1 MTPKIP
7 KKIRAEV
14 AARIVHKML
23 DEGWTDEEVGRFLD
37 LWWRGGGTRLDTM
50 LEWVS
55 EPEDELDTRVDKFL
69 RAFFQI

>member
-1 MTPKIP
+1 MTAKNTEEDPG
-7 KKIRAEV
+7 RS
-14 AARIVHKML
+14 RRQDLHKML

-37 LWWRGGGTRLDTM
+37 LWWRGGGSRLDTM
-50 LEWVS
+50 LKWVS